1 MSTIFVIMIFIKCYN
16 RDYHNHKN
24 QKTCAQDGIVCQP
37 IAGDKGLVL
46 PINLEC
52 LQATNWE

>member
-1 MSTIFVIMIFIKCYN
+1 MIFIKCYN
-16 RDYHNHKN
+16 RDYHDHKN
-24 QKTCAQDGIVCQP
+24 QKTCAQDDIVCQA